1 LRGITDAHVEYHL
14 NGVPAYRIEKHNCYI
29 GLAHHVLKYRRWKA
43 AVAGDESGEEF
54 EQKLYLHFFYKLSL
68 HPPYEVIQISRP
80 LRLHTSHS
88 IAAWF
93 RTNEVVAVSFV
104 NGFDYSPEKEGREFL
119 ISYGVG
125 DSSAKVFRMSISQI
139 MNLFD

>member
-1 LRGITDAHVEYHL
+1 MRGITDAHVEYHL

-29 GLAHHVLKYRRWKA
+29 GLAHHVLFYRRLGS
-43 AVAGDESGEEF
+43 AVSADEEDEYH
-54 EQKLYLHFFYKLSL
+54 KLYLHFFYKLSL
-68 HPPYEVIQISRP
+68 HPPYDILQVSRP

-88 IAAWF
+88 IAVWF
-93 RTNEVVAVSFV
+93 RPDEVVAVSFV
-104 NGFDYSPEKEGREFL
+104 NGFDYSPVKEGREFL

-125 DSSAKVFRMSISQI
+125 DSSAKVFRISISQI